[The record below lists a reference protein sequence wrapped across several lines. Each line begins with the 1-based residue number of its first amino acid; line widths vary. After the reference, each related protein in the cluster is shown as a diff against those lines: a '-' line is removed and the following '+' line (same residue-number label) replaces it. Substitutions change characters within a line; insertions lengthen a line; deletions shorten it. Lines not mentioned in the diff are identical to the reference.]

1 MSKCTRTTSRTSCA
15 SRGSSDRRAECSI
28 LQDLAAAELIV
39 WSRDIRDDSQERWR
53 LVVDEQ
59 QVHWRRMLHS
69 NRFQLRHRSQEVAS
83 KDMDIPKLGGTSHE
97 CAQTQG
103 PIALDIIGI
112 GELVTVE
119 MEVANLMSTVVP
131 KLFQHV
137 KQVDDLIAD
146 VQLSSKTPISVDGQA
161 W

>member
-1 MSKCTRTTSRTSCA
+1 
-15 SRGSSDRRAECSI
+15 
-28 LQDLAAAELIV
+28 
-39 WSRDIRDDSQERWR
+39 
-53 LVVDEQ
+53 
-59 QVHWRRMLHS
+59 
-69 NRFQLRHRSQEVAS
+69 
-83 KDMDIPKLGGTSHE
+83 MDIPKLGGTSHE

-161 W
+161 